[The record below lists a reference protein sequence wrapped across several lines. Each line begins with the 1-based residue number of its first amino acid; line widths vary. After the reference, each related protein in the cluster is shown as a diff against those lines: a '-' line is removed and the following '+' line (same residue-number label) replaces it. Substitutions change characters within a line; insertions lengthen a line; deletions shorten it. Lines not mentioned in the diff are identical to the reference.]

1 MEQHA
6 TPRRRLAIVAT
17 LAALAV
23 VLVLA
28 VAAWADSGGDP
39 SPARSSGDSST
50 LPVQSERPQQQD
62 ERGDDCPEKRDG
74 RGGSG
79 SSSGE
84 TAPSALEL

>member
-28 VAAWADSGGDP
+28 VTAWADTGGDP

-50 LPVQSERPQQQD
+50 LPVQSERPQQG
-62 ERGDDCPEKRDG
+62 ERGDCPERDG

>member
-28 VAAWADSGGDP
+28 VAAWADTGGDP
-39 SPARSSGDSST
+39 SPARGSGDSST
-50 LPVQSERPQQQD
+50 LPVQSESPQQRD
-62 ERGDDCPEKRDG
+62 RGDDCPEKTDG
-74 RGGSG
+74 RGGSDAP
-79 SSSGE
+79 SGE